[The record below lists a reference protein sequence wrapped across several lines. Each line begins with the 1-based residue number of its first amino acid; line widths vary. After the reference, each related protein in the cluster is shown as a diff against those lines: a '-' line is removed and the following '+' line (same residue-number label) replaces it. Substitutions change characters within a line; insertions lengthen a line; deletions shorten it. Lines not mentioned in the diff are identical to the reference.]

1 MKNDM
6 KIIAQERQETREFF
20 RTAIPVAAALFL
32 FLASAAYIVY
42 RTVSNRQYHERWK
55 DYDECGLS

>member
-1 MKNDM
+1 MKDTI
-6 KIIAQERQETREFF
+6 KFIAEERQDARDFF
-20 RTAIPVAAALFL
+20 RTAIPVAAALVL

-42 RTVSNRQYHERWK
+42 RTVSNLRYHERWK